1 MKRIMVGSMIAGL
14 ALGAA
19 ALLLWPHAKVNA
31 QVGPV
36 LNAEGC
42 TCSRPTTLGSGRDQL
57 SNYYCTCPAMQCVIT
72 ATAAGATVP
81 PNVVQNCRDS
91 R

>member
-1 MKRIMVGSMIAGL
+1 MKPMLVGSMVAAL
-14 ALGAA
+14 ALGTA

-36 LNAEGC
+36 LNADGC
-42 TCSRPTTLGSGRDQL
+42 ACSRPTTMGSGRDQL
-57 SNYYCTCPAMQCVIT
+57 STYYCTCPALHCVIT
-72 ATAAGATVP
+72 ATAAGATAP